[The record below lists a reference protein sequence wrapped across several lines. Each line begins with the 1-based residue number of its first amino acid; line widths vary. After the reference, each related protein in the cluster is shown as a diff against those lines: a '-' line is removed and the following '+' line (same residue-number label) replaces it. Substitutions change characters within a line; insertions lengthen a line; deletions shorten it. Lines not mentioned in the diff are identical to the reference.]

1 MQQHSW
7 VPLFPEQ
14 ASSYAWEVDSLYFYL
29 ILISAFFTVGIVLA
43 IFIFAVKYREREKY
57 MNGAEIHGSMMLET
71 TWSIIPF
78 IISMTIFLG
87 GAIVYYNQY
96 RPPTDAME
104 IYVVGKQWMWKAQHG
119 TGQREI
125 NELHVPVGRRIKLVM
140 TTEDVLHSFY
150 IPAFRT
156 KMDVVPGRYT
166 TMWFEPTKPGKYHL
180 FCAEYCGLN
189 HSGMGGWVYVME
201 QRDFDNWL
209 SGNVSGQTPVEA
221 GKELFET
228 KLGCASC
235 HAGGPQ
241 QRGPSLTGVF
251 GSQVKLSTGQTLIAD
266 EAYIRESILNPQGQ
280 IVEGY
285 QPIMPTFKGQVTEEQ
300 LVSLVA
306 YIKSLGGNSS
316 GSKGNNTNSAPV
328 SSAPSRNFGTG
339 GGGDAMNTNTV
350 APITDR
356 GQNNRQGSNPNAPEN
371 RSEPTNRQR

>member
-1 MQQHSW
+1 MQQQSNYI
-7 VPLFPEQ
+7 PLFPEQ
-14 ASSYAWEVDSLYFYL
+14 ASTFAEQVDYLYFYL
-29 ILISAFFTVGIVLA
+29 ILISVFFTVLIVAGIIYFV
-43 IFIFAVKYREREKY
+43 VRYREREKFQ
-57 MNGAEIHGSMMLET
+57 NGAEIHGSMMLET

-96 RPPTDAME
+96 RPPKDAME
-104 IYVVGKQWMWKAQHG
+104 IYVVGKQWMWKIQHG
-119 TGQREI
+119 SGQREI
-125 NELHVPVGRRIKLVM
+125 NELHVPVGHKIKLTM
-140 TTEDVLHSFY
+140 TTEDVLHDFS

-156 KMDVVPGRYT
+156 KIDVVPGRYT
-166 TMWFEPTKPGKYHL
+166 TLWFEATKPGKYHL

-209 SGNVSGQTPVEA
+209 SGNASNQTPVEA

-235 HAGGPQ
+235 HAGGPN
-241 QRGPSLTGVF
+241 QRGAKLEGVF
-251 GSQVKLSTGQTLIAD
+251 GTQVKLVDGSTVLAN
-266 EAYIRESILNPQGQ
+266 EEYIRESILNPGAK

-285 QPIMPTFKGQVTEEQ
+285 QPIMPTFKGQVSEEQ

-306 YIKSLGGNSS
+306 YIKSLS
-316 GSKGNNTNSAPV
+316 GNNAGTGNATTPTSTNS
-328 SSAPSRNFGTG
+328 NTG
-339 GGGDAMNTNTV
+339 GRNEVMSPASRQTNTV

-356 GQNNRQGSNPNAPEN
+356 GQTNTQGSNPNAPRN
-371 RSEPTNRQR
+371 RNEPTNQPR